1 MPASQGHA
9 LSSGERCNANKEL
22 EGENEILERKE
33 NTKEGFIA
41 DQGRGRRR
49 KARMQGTKQEKGC
62 GEKVNRSF
70 KSCES
75 FAS

>member
-9 LSSGERCNANKEL
+9 LSSGERCNVNKEL
-22 EGENEILERKE
+22 EGENEILEQKE
-33 NTKEGFIA
+33 NTKEGFTA
-41 DQGRGRRR
+41 DQRRGRRR
-49 KARMQGTKQEKGC
+49 KARMQGTKQAKGSR
-62 GEKVNRSF
+62 GKVNRSF